1 MAASAK
7 IIDLRN
13 LLAERFPHPSCTTAK
28 RLNTGLPFLEE
39 SIGGGL
45 PRGAI
50 TELISPGT
58 SAGSASLIH
67 ALVHCAYRDNYFL
80 ALIDGRDSFDPC
92 GLDNAWLQHLL
103 WVRCSKASEAVK
115 AADLLLRDGNFPL
128 VIVDLVLNA
137 PEELRKIPQT
147 NWYRLQ
153 RLVEVLPTACLV
165 LTRYEMVSSAQL
177 KLVLENS
184 WDIQTFESED
194 ALSRL
199 RIVVKRSHV
208 QIELRISSQRSTRH
222 DVRHDLFA
230 EFLFAGSHAASA
242 GTLRKTSSV
251 DRRTRKETGHHST
264 ERSRRKRRYSKRN
277 DPEPGVGAIIAG
289 GHQSSCTHAGKI
301 DTGNFASLR
310 VYSQSFCGR
319 HCAGCLH
326 SSVYELPQFE

>member
-13 LLAERFPHPSCTTAK
+13 LLSERFPHPACTTAK
-28 RLNTGLPFLEE
+28 RLITGLAFLDE
-39 SIGGGL
+39 SMGGAL
-45 PRGAI
+45 PPGAI

-80 ALIDGRDSFDPC
+80 ALIDGRDSFDLC

-103 WVRCSKASEAVK
+103 WVRCSNASEAVK

-184 WDIQTFESED
+184 WDTQTFESEN

-199 RIVVKRSHV
+199 RIVMKRSHGRD
-208 QIELRISSQRSTRH
+208 IALRCP
-222 DVRHDLFA
+222 D
-230 EFLFAGSHAASA
+230 GAA
-242 GTLRKTSSV
+242 
-251 DRRTRKETGHHST
+251 RRP
-264 ERSRRKRRYSKRN
+264 YLL
-277 DPEPGVGAIIAG
+277 GA
-289 GHQSSCTHAGKI
+289 Q
-301 DTGNFASLR
+301 
-310 VYSQSFCGR
+310 
-319 HCAGCLH
+319 
-326 SSVYELPQFE
+326 